1 MYNTIMTPRLS
12 AEFKKEAREHIFYI
26 SKELISKYFDKEPGL
41 RASDTRDEDPP
52 AIVDND
58 KMKVEISRYFIDNK
72 PKVIKIENEQMM
84 IEISRQC
91 FPDTDCR
98 FNYKYSEDY
107 HVDIVINIFGEKIWS
122 SFHLEWKNEVPFT
135 ELIYSYSS
143 DPSGNGKIK
152 IKKYKGRLLS

>member
-1 MYNTIMTPRLS
+1 MTSRLS
-12 AEFKKEAREHIFYI
+12 AEFKREASEHILYI

-41 RASDTRDEDPP
+41 KASRSFGPKP

-58 KMKVEISRYFIDNK
+58 RMKVEISRYFIDNK

-91 FPDTDCR
+91 FPDDDGR
-98 FNYKYSEDY
+98 FNYKYYEDY
-107 HVDIVINIFGEKIWS
+107 HVYIVINIFGEKIWS
-122 SFHLEWKNEVPFT
+122 KFRLEWKNEVPFT

-143 DPSGNGKIK
+143 DPSGDGEIN
-152 IKKYKGRLLS
+152 IKKYKGKHLS

>member
-1 MYNTIMTPRLS
+1 MTPRLS
-12 AEFKKEAREHIFYI
+12 SEFKRKASEHILNI

-41 RASDTRDEDPP
+41 RDAFARDKDPP
-52 AIVDND
+52 AIVDD
-58 KMKVEISRYFIDNK
+58 DGIMVEISKYFIDNK

-91 FPDTDCR
+91 FPDTDGR
-98 FNYKYSEDY
+98 FNYKYYEDY
-107 HVDIVINIFGEKIWS
+107 RVDIVTTIEDEKIWS
-122 SFHLEWKNEVPFT
+122 KFYLEWKNEVPFT
-135 ELIYSYSS
+135 ELIYSSCS